1 MNSLTCFLVLAIEE
15 GLAGSEDNCYRIHG
29 RQMTAI
35 KLFLRL
41 CVLSPMSATAH
52 DLYDVISKRL
62 RRLHSIDSY
71 EPFYFVF
78 TDRNQNQDYIMNC
91 FFSDAYELFYNNL
104 SLFEEWL
111 SQAKEIEL
119 VQKTVLDERAFLWS
133 VFLTEA
139 QQLEH
144 VLFNEK
150 PIRLEQHPYIKKLR
164 DRMDEYKKYVGP

>member
-1 MNSLTCFLVLAIEE
+1 
-15 GLAGSEDNCYRIHG
+15 
-29 RQMTAI
+29 
-35 KLFLRL
+35 
-41 CVLSPMSATAH
+41 
-52 DLYDVISKRL
+52 
-62 RRLHSIDSY
+62 
-71 EPFYFVF
+71 
-78 TDRNQNQDYIMNC
+78 MNC

-139 QQLEH
+139 QQPEH